1 MRIFK
6 RMESAAKMLAG
17 GHFSTFISQFEA
29 ARESM
34 VVFNLYPRKKTCRY
48 IVLGGHGMGLNAVEY
63 YLRVMEAN
71 AASVFGAEF
80 IRPFYF
86 TKGYD
91 GIVLD
96 KLPKAKSARRIL
108 SSIDSRVPCYQI
120 VRDPISMIK
129 SCLNASIFH
138 RLNTMHTHQDIEELL
153 MRLLKDISHLIF
165 HFASMKDL
173 VKNQISDFTYWDQK
187 AITSDLESTLN
198 SFSDRFGYKRL
209 NTVGGGDCV
218 IKGSAFYRCFPY
230 IFERLGGCFA
240 LYPDSRE
247 NKPSELDMANHLEKT
262 KKTLPKTT
270 FHLRDFI
277 VSGYEDSP
285 LHLVAWDL
293 NSKQIYEKNTQEID
307 ALAKQ
312 EIDAILKILE
322 KYDSMALSE
331 NQVLDL
337 MIKNPN
343 AKNLASRIHSELR
356 YIRQERPDILQ
367 TFKYTADFL
376 AELGLDIM
384 K

>member
-1 MRIFK
+1 
-6 RMESAAKMLAG
+6 
-17 GHFSTFISQFEA
+17 
-29 ARESM
+29 
-34 VVFNLYPRKKTCRY
+34 
-48 IVLGGHGMGLNAVEY
+48 
-63 YLRVMEAN
+63 
-71 AASVFGAEF
+71 
-80 IRPFYF
+80 
-86 TKGYD
+86 
-91 GIVLD
+91 
-96 KLPKAKSARRIL
+96 
-108 SSIDSRVPCYQI
+108 
-120 VRDPISMIK
+120 
-129 SCLNASIFH
+129 
-138 RLNTMHTHQDIEELL
+138 
-153 MRLLKDISHLIF
+153 
-165 HFASMKDL
+165 
-173 VKNQISDFTYWDQK
+173 
-187 AITSDLESTLN
+187 
-198 SFSDRFGYKRL
+198 
-209 NTVGGGDCV
+209 
-218 IKGSAFYRCFPY
+218 
-230 IFERLGGCFA
+230 
-240 LYPDSRE
+240 
-247 NKPSELDMANHLEKT
+247 MANHLEKT

-293 NSKQIYEKNTQEID
+293 NSKQIYEKNIQEID

-343 AKNLASRIHSELR
+343 AKNLALRIHSELR